1 MIHTPVLKKE
11 VIEYLNP
18 KLNENFIDCTVGEGG
33 HTASILERNGPKGK
47 VLGIELDPGLYQQL
61 KQTAAVPNRLILIN
75 DSYANLKE
83 IVKECKFKP
92 VEGILFDLG
101 MSSWHLE
108 KSKKGF
114 SFLRNELLDMRY
126 DSKNQ
131 NNLTAYKIINEY
143 SQEEIEK
150 ILSEY
155 GEERFSKQIAREIVG
170 VRKIRPIKTTFDL
183 VGIIKRA
190 IPYRY
195 LHQKIHFATR
205 TFQALR
211 IAVNDELENLKEGL
225 NQSLEVL
232 EAGGRLVVISFHSLE
247 DRIVKR
253 FFKEKSSSLGILT
266 KKPIT
271 PSEIEIKINVR
282 SRSAKLRAAI
292 KI

>member
-11 VIEYLNP
+11 VIEYLKP
-18 KLNENFIDCTVGEGG
+18 KPNENFIDCTVGEGG
-33 HTASILERNGPKGK
+33 HAASILERNRSKGK
-47 VLGIELDPGLYQQL
+47 VLGIELDPELYQQL

-75 DSYANLKE
+75 DSYVNLKE
-83 IVKECKFKP
+83 IVKECEFKP
-92 VEGILFDLG
+92 VQGILFDLG

-114 SFLRNELLDMRY
+114 SFLRNEPLDMRY

-131 NNLTAYKIINEY
+131 NDLTAYKVINEY

-155 GEERFSKQIAREIVG
+155 GEERFSKQIAREIVRT
-170 VRKIRPIKTTFDL
+170 RKIRPIKTTFDL

-211 IAVNDELENLKEGL
+211 IAVNNELENLKEGL
-225 NQSLEVL
+225 SQSLEIL

-253 FFKEKSSSLGILT
+253 FFKEKSLSLEILT

-271 PSEIEIKINVR
+271 PLEIETKINPR
-282 SRSAKLRAAI
+282 SRSAKLRAAT